1 MVALVAQEELG
12 VALEACGEGGVGA
25 EICGGIYATIAGGHV
40 EGAGSVPAVEGFH
53 AEVVII
59 VLGEGAIAVA
69 GFEDGHGDDGGGGNL
84 SGGLDEHGF
93 GNGVFEEAALA
104 AVGGIEDFRD
114 TGSEAKDVGCIG
126 ALGGDEA
133 GDAEVALF
141 EFTVLGEAVLE
152 GVPFLFKVAFGKCGG
167 EAGDADQ
174 GDDGEAEENEPGKIG
189 DDEGA
194 DQAEAKFR
202 LFGKFFAS
210 DGGG

>member
-1 MVALVAQEELG
+1 MVALVAEEELRI
-12 VALEACGEGGVGA
+12 ALEACGEGGVGTKIGA
-25 EICGGIYATIAGGHV
+25 GIYAAIAGGHI
-40 EGAGSVPAVEGFH
+40 EGAGSVPAIEGFH

-59 VLGEGAIAVA
+59 VLSEGAIAVA
-69 GFEDGHGDDGGGGNL
+69 GFKDGHGDDGGGGDL

-104 AVGGIEDFRD
+104 AVGGIEDFGD

-133 GDAEVALF
+133 GDAEVAFF
-141 EFTVLGEAVLE
+141 EFAVLGEAVLE
-152 GVPFLFKVAFGKCGG
+152 GVPFLLKVTFGKCGG

-174 GDDGEAEENEPGKIG
+174 GDDGESEENEPGKVR

-194 DQAEAKFR
+194 DEAEAKFR
-202 LFGKFFAS
+202 PFGKFFPS
-210 DGGG
+210 DGAG